1 MAKIWWLFAQL
12 YIVEIFARLWVD
24 FKRESV
30 LIASFITSAAWKQL
44 QFTLNNSEAQQGNTK
59 ITQGD
64 GCLSYQIWISIG
76 FAQKEPVKEFDL
88 LNVFNKG
95 LHGVGLFS
103 DYEESTESMNLEH
116 LSTILQKYLNSWF
129 CPFFHHKSVSYG
141 ENTGR

>member
-1 MAKIWWLFAQL
+1 MNKVKNNDLLLVTINANLFQNQFKLAKIWWLFAQL

-64 GCLSYQIWISIG
+64 VCLSYQI
-76 FAQKEPVKEFDL
+76 
-88 LNVFNKG
+88 
-95 LHGVGLFS
+95 
-103 DYEESTESMNLEH
+103 
-116 LSTILQKYLNSWF
+116 
-129 CPFFHHKSVSYG
+129 
-141 ENTGR
+141 